1 MFDLTKHYQTRLTRL
16 VTPQAERIP
25 GTTQV
30 PNSAGGY
37 AWPVD
42 KWMRFDRFLI
52 FGSER
57 GTYYIREHQLTVEN
71 ATNVRECI
79 TDDGPRAVRRIVEI
93 STAGRAPS
101 NDPALFALAACA
113 GLGNDATRTMALEA
127 LPEVARTGTHLFHF
141 LQYIR
146 AFRGWGRGVRRAV
159 GRWYPAKPA
168 PAVAY
173 QMLKY
178 QARDGWAHRDA
189 LRLAHPKAPT
199 VGHDVLFRYAT
210 KGWRSLASASKAE
223 TAVVELAGIS
233 DLDVVALIEAIKSL
247 AQLKPND
254 AAKVIVDMRLTREM
268 VPTELLTHAVVW
280 EALLERMPLSALIR
294 NLGTMTKVG
303 LIAPGASATQR
314 VVDRLSDTPALR
326 GARVHPIAVLVALK
340 TYAQGRGMKGRGRW
354 TPVTRVVDALDRA
367 FYLSFDNAPTTG
379 KRIMLALDV
388 SGSMGSPVL
397 GMDFLACR
405 DASAA
410 MALVTAATEP
420 DHRFVAFTKGDY
432 PSMWSAT
439 HGPEYNTGL
448 SPLTISPRQRL
459 DDVVRTIGNL
469 QFGGTDCALPMVEAL
484 KHRWPVDAFVVFTD
498 SETWAGNIHPTQE
511 LREYRERMGIAAK
524 LVVVAMTSNGFSIA
538 DPNDAGMLDV
548 VGFDTATPGVLS
560 DFIGS

>member
-1 MFDLTKHYQTRLTRL
+1 MLDFTKHYQTRLTRL

-42 KWMRFDRFLI
+42 KWARFDRFLI

-57 GTYYIREHQLTVEN
+57 GTYYIRERTLTIEN
-71 ATNVRECI
+71 AHNARECI
-79 TDDGPRAVRRIVEI
+79 ADDGPRVVRRIVEI
-93 STAGRAPS
+93 SAAGRAPS
-101 NDPALFALAACA
+101 NDPALFALAMCA

-159 GRWYPAKPA
+159 GRWYTAKPA

-210 KGWRSLASASKAE
+210 KGWDGVL
-223 TAVVELAGIS
+223 ELDGVN

-247 AQLKPND
+247 AHLRPND
-254 AAKVIVDMRLTREM
+254 AARVIADLRLTREM

-280 EALLERMPLSALIR
+280 EALLERMPLTALIR
-294 NLGTMTKVG
+294 NLGVMTKVG
-303 LIAPGASATQR
+303 LITSNGNATR
-314 VVDRLSDTPALR
+314 TVVDRLSDHEALR

-340 TYAQGRGMKGRGRW
+340 TYAQGRGMKGSGKW
-354 TPVTRVVDALDRA
+354 SPVTRVIDALDKA

-388 SGSMGSPVL
+388 SASMGSPVL
-397 GMDFLACR
+397 GLDCLTCR

-439 HGPEYNTGL
+439 HGSAFNTGL
-448 SPLTISPRQRL
+448 SSLTISPRQRL
-459 DDVVRTIGNL
+459 DDVVRKIENL
-469 QFGGTDCALPMVEAL
+469 PFGGTDCALPMVEAL

-498 SETWAGNIHPTQE
+498 SETWAGTIHPTQA
-511 LREYRERMGIAAK
+511 LRDYRERMGIAAK

-538 DPNDAGMLDV
+538 DPNDGGMLDA
-548 VGFDTATPGVLS
+548 VGFDTATPNVLS

>member
-1 MFDLTKHYQTRLTRL
+1 MLDFTKHYQTRLTRL

-42 KWMRFDRFLI
+42 KWVRFDRFLI

-57 GTYYIREHQLTVEN
+57 GTYYIRERTLTVEN
-71 ATNVRECI
+71 AVNARECI
-79 TDDGPRAVRRIVEI
+79 TEDGPRAVRRIVEI
-93 STAGRAPS
+93 SAAGRAPS
-101 NDPALFALAACA
+101 NDPALFALAMCA

-159 GRWYPAKPA
+159 GRWYTAKPA

-210 KGWRSLASASKAE
+210 KGWDGVL
-223 TAVVELAGIS
+223 ELAGID

-247 AQLKPND
+247 AQLKPNE
-254 AAKVIVDMRLTREM
+254 AAKVIADLRLTREM

-280 EALLERMPLSALIR
+280 EALLERMPLTALIR

-303 LIAPGASATQR
+303 LIAPGAHATQR
-314 VVDRLSDTPALR
+314 VVDQLSDAQVPR

-354 TPVTRVVDALDRA
+354 TPVTRVVDALDNA
-367 FYLSFDNAPTTG
+367 FYRSFDNARPTG

-397 GMDFLACR
+397 GMDFLTCR

-439 HGPEYNTGL
+439 HGSEYNTGL
-448 SPLTISPRQRL
+448 STLTISPRQRL
-459 DDVVRTIGNL
+459 DDVVRQIGNL
-469 QFGGTDCALPMVEAL
+469 PFGGTDCALPMVEAL
-484 KHRWPVDAFVVFTD
+484 KHRWPVDAFVVYTD
-498 SETWAGNIHPTQE
+498 SETWAGNIHPTQA
-511 LREYRERMGIAAK
+511 LRDYRERMGIAAK

-538 DPNDAGMLDV
+538 DPEDAGMLDV
-548 VGFDTATPGVLS
+548 VGFETATPSVLS
-560 DFIGS
+560 DFIGA

>member
-1 MFDLTKHYQTRLTRL
+1 MLDFTKHYATRLTRL

-42 KWMRFDRFLI
+42 KWARFDRFLI

-57 GTYYIREHQLTVEN
+57 GTYYIRERTLTVEN
-71 ATNVRECI
+71 ATNARECI
-79 TDDGPRAVRRIVEI
+79 AEDGPRAVRRIVEI
-93 STAGRAPS
+93 SAAGRAPS
-101 NDPALFALAACA
+101 NDPALFALAMCA
-113 GLGNDATRTMALEA
+113 GLGNEATRTMALEA

-159 GRWYPAKPA
+159 GRWYTAKPA

-173 QMLKY
+173 QILKY

-210 KGWRSLASASKAE
+210 KGWDGVL
-223 TAVVELAGIS
+223 ELDGVN

-247 AQLKPND
+247 AHLRPND
-254 AAKVIVDMRLTREM
+254 AARVIADLRLTREM

-280 EALLERMPLSALIR
+280 EALLERMPLTALIR
-294 NLGTMTKVG
+294 NLGVMTKVG
-303 LIAPGASATQR
+303 LITSNGNATR
-314 VVDRLSDTPALR
+314 TVVDRLSDHEALR

-340 TYAQGRGMKGRGRW
+340 TYAQGRGMKGSGKW
-354 TPVTRVVDALDRA
+354 SPVTRVIDALDKA

-388 SGSMGSPVL
+388 SASMGSPVL
-397 GMDFLACR
+397 GLDCLTCR

-439 HGPEYNTGL
+439 HG
-448 SPLTISPRQRL
+448 SAFWRFRFR
-459 DDVVRTIGNL
+459 RT
-469 QFGGTDCALPMVEAL
+469 
-484 KHRWPVDAFVVFTD
+484 R
-498 SETWAGNIHPTQE
+498 
-511 LREYRERMGIAAK
+511 
-524 LVVVAMTSNGFSIA
+524 
-538 DPNDAGMLDV
+538 
-548 VGFDTATPGVLS
+548 
-560 DFIGS
+560 

>member
-1 MFDLTKHYQTRLTRL
+1 MMALNKQHPTRLTRL

-25 GTTQV
+25 GTAQV

-42 KWMRFDRFLI
+42 KWVRFDRFLI

-57 GTYYIREHQLTVEN
+57 GTYYIRERQLTIEN
-71 ATNVRECI
+71 AANARECI
-79 TDDGPRAVRRIVEI
+79 AEDGPRAVRRIVEI
-93 STAGRAPS
+93 SAAGRAPS
-101 NDPALFALAACA
+101 NDPALFALAMCA

-159 GRWYPAKPA
+159 GRWYTAKPA

-223 TAVVELAGIS
+223 KAVLKLAGIS

-247 AQLKPND
+247 AQLKPNE
-254 AAKVIVDMRLTREM
+254 AAKVIADMQLTREM
-268 VPTELLTHAVVW
+268 VPTELLTHAIVW
-280 EALLERMPLSALIR
+280 EALLERMPLTALIR

-303 LIAPGASATQR
+303 LIAPGANATR
-314 VVDRLSDTPALR
+314 KVVDRLSDTEALR

-340 TYAQGRGMKGRGRW
+340 TYAQGRGMKGSGKW
-354 TPVTRVVDALDRA
+354 TPVTRVVDALDKA

-397 GMDFLACR
+397 GMDFLTCR

-420 DHRFVAFTKGDY
+420 DHRVVAFTKGNY

-439 HGPEYNTGL
+439 HGPAYNTGL
-448 SPLTISPRQRL
+448 SSLAISPRQRL
-459 DDVVRTIGNL
+459 DDVVRKIGNL
-469 QFGGTDCALPMVEAL
+469 PFGGTDCALPMVEAL

-498 SETWAGNIHPTQE
+498 SETWAGNIHPTQA

-524 LVVVAMTSNGFSIA
+524 LVVVAMTSNEFSIA

-548 VGFDTATPGVLS
+548 VGFDTATPTVLA
-560 DFIGS
+560 DFIDS